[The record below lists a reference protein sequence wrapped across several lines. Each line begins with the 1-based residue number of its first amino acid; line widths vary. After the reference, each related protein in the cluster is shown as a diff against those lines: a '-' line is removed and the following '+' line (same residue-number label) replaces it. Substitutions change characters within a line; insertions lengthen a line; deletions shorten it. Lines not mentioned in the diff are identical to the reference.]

1 MRFPWRMRILI
12 PAQYPKAVGVQVRGT
27 LLNKNVLTGD
37 DYWSVR
43 WQQIPES
50 LRCYAL
56 GDIMFGFVSY
66 NVLSGLLLR
75 DVLPNPDVLCRF
87 LKCNQKTAADWFLD
101 FILMSPE
108 GVEFHQAVKEGAE
121 TWMRSK
127 RMVWLNRLSSDWE
140 YEERTRW
147 KDEIPAL
154 GILKK
159 RSGVM
164 REKNPRSGKLK
175 RMRMRSLMEGAAG
188 STAKEPAGIP
198 PSQPSPGLSGA
209 RNGFRVSVSGP
220 QQEDSYE
227 DDEVFLEDEGEKEEK
242 VPLPWSS

>member
-1 MRFPWRMRILI
+1 
-12 PAQYPKAVGVQVRGT
+12 
-27 LLNKNVLTGD
+27 
-37 DYWSVR
+37 
-43 WQQIPES
+43 
-50 LRCYAL
+50 
-56 GDIMFGFVSY
+56 
-66 NVLSGLLLR
+66 
-75 DVLPNPDVLCRF
+75 
-87 LKCNQKTAADWFLD
+87 
-101 FILMSPE
+101 
-108 GVEFHQAVKEGAE
+108 
-121 TWMRSK
+121 
-127 RMVWLNRLSSDWE
+127 MVWLNRLSSDWE

-147 KDEIPAL
+147 KDETPAL
-154 GILKK
+154 STPKK
-159 RSGVM
+159 

>member
-1 MRFPWRMRILI
+1 
-12 PAQYPKAVGVQVRGT
+12 
-27 LLNKNVLTGD
+27 
-37 DYWSVR
+37 
-43 WQQIPES
+43 
-50 LRCYAL
+50 
-56 GDIMFGFVSY
+56 
-66 NVLSGLLLR
+66 
-75 DVLPNPDVLCRF
+75 
-87 LKCNQKTAADWFLD
+87 LD
-101 FILMSPE
+101 FILVSLE

-147 KDEIPAL
+147 KDETPAL
-154 GILKK
+154 STPKK
-159 RSGVM
+159 

>member
-1 MRFPWRMRILI
+1 
-12 PAQYPKAVGVQVRGT
+12 
-27 LLNKNVLTGD
+27 
-37 DYWSVR
+37 
-43 WQQIPES
+43 
-50 LRCYAL
+50 
-56 GDIMFGFVSY
+56 
-66 NVLSGLLLR
+66 
-75 DVLPNPDVLCRF
+75 
-87 LKCNQKTAADWFLD
+87 
-101 FILMSPE
+101 MSPE

-147 KDEIPAL
+147 KDETPAL
-154 GILKK
+154 STPKK
-159 RSGVM
+159 

-209 RNGFRVSVSGP
+209 RNGFRVIVSGP
-220 QQEDSYE
+220 QQENSYE

-242 VPLPWSS
+242 VLLPRSQSAALRFGRTVVERPLTYDDLIERVPRIEFPDDLDLELDVPWEDRIF